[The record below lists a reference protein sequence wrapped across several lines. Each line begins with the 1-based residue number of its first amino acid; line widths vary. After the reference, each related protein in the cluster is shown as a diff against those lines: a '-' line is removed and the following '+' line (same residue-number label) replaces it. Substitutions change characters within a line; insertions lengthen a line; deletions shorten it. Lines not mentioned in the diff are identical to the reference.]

1 MVDNNYNDQRI
12 PVFRSNTGK
21 TYTLFGDVKR
31 PWGGPEFGLDSNG
44 NVEFSEFAYRTEP
57 KSWWTGLFDFRKE
70 SNDFL
75 SKKYRQS
82 LPRNND
88 MPLIISESGQLVD
101 PDGGLLP
108 FQGNIGRHADNIF
121 DPDEYI
127 YPEGFEKGVLPNLRR
142 IYPDG
147 KSDIE
152 LFKLYSQEMAKEG
165 VTADNVI
172 AKLLKGRNAASS
184 TTPGTSPPE
193 PQTTTPAATEPV
205 LN

>member
-1 MVDNNYNDQRI
+1 
-12 PVFRSNTGK
+12 
-21 TYTLFGDVKR
+21 
-31 PWGGPEFGLDSNG
+31 
-44 NVEFSEFAYRTEP
+44 
-57 KSWWTGLFDFRKE
+57 
-70 SNDFL
+70 
-75 SKKYRQS
+75 
-82 LPRNND
+82 

-108 FQGNIGRHADNIF
+108 FQGAIGRHMDNF
-121 DPDEYI
+121 LKQGAYI

-165 VTADNVI
+165 TTADDVI
-172 AKLLKGRNAASS
+172 GKLLKGRNAASS
-184 TTPGTSPPE
+184 TTPVTSPPE
-193 PQTTTPAATEPV
+193 PQTTTRAATEPV